1 MKKDSDRSRHAWA
14 CRLALACV
22 FCLFEAGSAFAHGG
36 DSDGEQEVRAVID
49 PLPPELDGLRVQLR
63 HTLAAQLLVTNPTD
77 KPLGVLDERGRTFVR
92 IGNGHVEGD
101 LGAASFHRT
110 YTLMAPG
117 AIKADASSD
126 PNWQTVED
134 TPNWGWFDLRLR
146 GSDVAVPH
154 AVIDAGQPADV
165 GSWSIPVHYGE
176 VDSAITGHF
185 EFVPPTRGIIEAQVT
200 DSGALSGQALVRA
213 MTGSAKPGLFVS
225 YRGDKPLTVFDDQ
238 GGPLLRFSAQGVEVN
253 QLSRTWA
260 DIRPSGAPEH
270 VTAAGNTASVRWA
283 KLSSG
288 KSYGWIEPRAAY
300 AGTPE
305 DAATAHVVKQWQ
317 IPIRIG
323 DADSTIQG
331 ETAWAPIQ
339 PLASN
344 H

>member
-1 MKKDSDRSRHAWA
+1 MRDGYVCSWHAWA
-14 CRLALACV
+14 CQLALATV
-22 FCLFEAGSAFAHGG
+22 LGAFVAGSAFAHGA
-36 DSDGEQEVRAVID
+36 DSEGGTEVRAVID
-49 PLPPELDGLRVQLR
+49 PLPAALDDLHVQLR
-63 HTLAAQLLVTNPTD
+63 HTLAAQLLIANPTD
-77 KPLGVLDERGRTFVR
+77 KPLNVFDEQGRSFLR

-117 AIKADASSD
+117 AIEADASSE
-126 PNWQTVED
+126 PNWQVVED

-154 AVIDAGQPADV
+154 AVVDAGRPAEV
-165 GSWSIPVHYGE
+165 GSWSIPVRYGTT
-176 VDSAITGHF
+176 DSAITGHF
-185 EFVPPTRGIIEAQVT
+185 EFVPPTRGIIEAKVT
-200 DSGALSGQALVRA
+200 DPGALSGRALVRA
-213 MTGSAKPGLFVS
+213 MTGSAKPGLFLS
-225 YRGDKPLTVFDDQ
+225 YRGDQPLTVFDDQ
-238 GGPLLRFSAQGVEVN
+238 GGPLLRFSEDGVEVN
-253 QLSRTWA
+253 QASRTWA
-260 DIRPSGAPEH
+260 EIRPSGAPEH
-270 VTAAGNTASVRWA
+270 LASTGDTATVRWA

-305 DAATAHVVKQWQ
+305 DAAMPHIVKQWQ

-339 PLASN
+339 PLASS